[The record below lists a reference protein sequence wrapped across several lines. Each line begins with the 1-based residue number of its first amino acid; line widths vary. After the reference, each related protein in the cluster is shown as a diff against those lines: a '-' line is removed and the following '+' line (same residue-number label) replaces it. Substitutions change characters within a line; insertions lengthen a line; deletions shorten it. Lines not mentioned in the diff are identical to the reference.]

1 MPEAMIIYR
10 FYFEEIGM
18 TEKWWNDFNSL
29 TEEEMQIIKP
39 IIEHN
44 DFSEI
49 GRQAENANVLR
60 VLQYYCI
67 TREDAERAMTENK

>member
-1 MPEAMIIYR
+1 MIIYR
-10 FYFEEIGM
+10 FYFEGIGM

-29 TEEEMQIIKP
+29 TEEEMGIIKP

-44 DFSEI
+44 GSTDI
-49 GRQAENANVLR
+49 AGQTDNANVLR

-67 TREDAERAMTENK
+67 TREDAEQAMADNK

>member
-10 FYFEEIGM
+10 FYFEGIGM
-18 TEKWWNDFNSL
+18 TDKWWNDFKSL
-29 TEEEMQIIKP
+29 TEEEMGIIKP

-44 DFSEI
+44 DFTDI
-49 GRQAENANVLR
+49 AGQTDNVNVLR

-67 TREDAERAMTENK
+67 TREDAENAMAKVK